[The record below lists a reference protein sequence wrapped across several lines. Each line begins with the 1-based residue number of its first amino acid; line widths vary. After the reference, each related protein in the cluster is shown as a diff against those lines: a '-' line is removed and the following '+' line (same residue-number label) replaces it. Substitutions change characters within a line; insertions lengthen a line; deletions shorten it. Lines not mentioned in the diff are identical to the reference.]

1 MLFTFD
7 YWFSCKYCKSCKCFN
22 FYNKTTF
29 TNTLKPKRNTMEIKE
44 LTRAEEQIMQVLWQL
59 QKGYV
64 KDVLEVLPE
73 PKPAYNTV
81 STIIRILET
90 KGFVGH
96 TAYGKSHEYHPV
108 ISKDQYQNFAT
119 DKLMNGYFDNSVKRM
134 FSYFVKKEKIDL
146 KEADEIMKLIEKLK
160 EK

>member
-1 MLFTFD
+1 
-7 YWFSCKYCKSCKCFN
+7 
-22 FYNKTTF
+22 
-29 TNTLKPKRNTMEIKE
+29 MEIKE

-59 QKGYV
+59 EKAYV
-64 KDVLEVLPE
+64 KDVIDLLPE

-96 TAYGKSHEYHPV
+96 EAFGKSHQYYPV

-119 DKLMNGYFDNSVKRM
+119 DKLLSGYFDNSVNRM
-134 FSYFVKKEKIDL
+134 FSFFVKKEKIDL
-146 KEADEIMKLIEKLK
+146 KEADAIMKLIEKLK
-160 EK
+160 DK